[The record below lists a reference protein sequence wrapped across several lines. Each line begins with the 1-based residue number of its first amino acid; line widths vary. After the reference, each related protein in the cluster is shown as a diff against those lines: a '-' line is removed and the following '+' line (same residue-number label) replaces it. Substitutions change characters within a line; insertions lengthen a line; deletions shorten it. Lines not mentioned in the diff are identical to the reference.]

1 MKMNRLSISLLFAF
15 AIVMVLTS
23 CNDNRFR
30 SYTANVATTISIE
43 EFRNT
48 TFAMEAPRDL
58 VRPGKIYIYQDILF
72 VNEFMQ
78 GVHFF
83 DNSNP
88 ANPVNLGFLP
98 VLANVDISAQNQ
110 KLYLDNYLDLL
121 TFDISDINN
130 PRLLEREED
139 AFFFNDY
146 GYFSN
151 FDPAYPMANFD
162 NNEIVVDWHTEE
174 ITEEIST
181 IDYNWSQLELT
192 NSTFASNDALG
203 SSGASFISG
212 PGKAGSTSRFAIYQ
226 DYLYT
231 LQSSNLSVFSITGQT
246 TFLSEQWVSGNAE
259 TLFPKDDK
267 LFVGTRNGMSI
278 FDLSS
283 PANPT
288 HLSTYSHINT
298 CDPVVVDGNRAY
310 VTLYTDNSCQ
320 NLTDELHVLDISNLN
335 QPTLIKDYEMTN
347 PRGLGVDD
355 QLLFICDGSD
365 GLKIYNRFDDHN
377 IDQNLLVNYPEMT
390 SSDVIPFNGVLMMT
404 SKEGIFQ
411 YDYSDVNNIYQLS
424 IIPVN

>member
-30 SYTANVATTISIE
+30 SYTANVATTISID

-72 VNEFMQ
+72 VNELMQ

-146 GYFSN
+146 GYFAN

-174 ITEEIST
+174 ITEEVST
-181 IDYNWSQLELT
+181 MDFQWDRLELT
-192 NSTFASNDALG
+192 NSTFAQADASG
-203 SSGASFISG
+203 SSGASFLSG

-231 LQSSNLSVFSITGQT
+231 LQSSNLSVFSIADQT

-278 FDLSS
+278 FNLST
-283 PANPT
+283 PANPS
-288 HLSTYSHINT
+288 HISTYSHINT

-320 NLTDELHVLDISNLN
+320 NLSDELHVLDISNLN
-335 QPTLIKDYEMTN
+335 QPTLIKDYEMNN

-377 IDQNLLVNYPEMT
+377 IDQNLIINYPEMT